1 MYILTD
7 GKNYVMDDPIHP
19 GRVMYSTS
27 PVNAKKFTFK
37 QARSLLNN
45 KSKKLSWIRSF
56 NMVDDSS
63 GEKIAE
69 QEVRSRS
76 NKGVFVGKND
86 IDFDVSILDQIMQ
99 ETNNLLG
106 IAGWNMAQLTTYQ
119 NMLSTALSK
128 YDSAEADIEHALQT
142 YKEESGGKKPQ
153 AHKMA
158 KVGYLLDDVRD
169 KHKRKEA
176 HNYPF
181 YGGRGIVVCEE
192 WKDIEKFEN
201 WVNISG
207 YKKGLSLDRID
218 VNGNYEPDNCR
229 WATPEEQANNRRNT
243 LYVEINGETH
253 TISEWSKITNI
264 KRSTINNR
272 YCRGD
277 RGIDLIRKVRGK
289 HD

>member
-1 MYILTD
+1 MNTLRSVRNTRLIE
-7 GKNYVMDDPIHP
+7 GK
-19 GRVMYSTS
+19 
-27 PVNAKKFTFK
+27 TFY
-37 QARSLLNN
+37 N
-45 KSKKLSWIRSF
+45 KSWYGSYKGMIERCYRKK
-56 NMVDDSS
+56 
-63 GEKIAE
+63 
-69 QEVRSRS
+69 
-76 NKGVFVGKND
+76 
-86 IDFDVSILDQIMQ
+86 
-99 ETNNLLG
+99 
-106 IAGWNMAQLTTYQ
+106 
-119 NMLSTALSK
+119 
-128 YDSAEADIEHALQT
+128 
-142 YKEESGGKKPQ
+142 
-153 AHKMA
+153 
-158 KVGYLLDDVRD
+158 
-169 KHKRKEA
+169 A

-253 TISEWSKITNI
+253 TISEWSKITGI

-277 RGIDLIRKVRGK
+277 RGINLIRKVRRK
-289 HD
+289 HG

>member
-1 MYILTD
+1 MLTLYILTD

-37 QARSLLNN
+37 QARALLNN
-45 KSKKLSWIRSF
+45 KSKKLSWIKSF

-106 IAGWNMAQLTTYQ
+106 IAGWNMTQLTTYQ

-169 KHKRKEA
+169 KHKRIKQCQCYIKVMQDAITYHYTLEKLKLELSKA
-176 HNYPF
+176 TYEKYQGRTEY
-181 YGGRGIVVCEE
+181 YGENLRWELESVYKDNNLDYESEQEE
-192 WKDIEKFEN
+192 IAEFLN
-201 WVNISG
+201 S
-207 YKKGLSLDRID
+207 ID
-218 VNGNYEPDNCR
+218 VYEKVTVKIPR
-229 WATPEEQANNRRNT
+229 SKV
-243 LYVEINGETH
+243 VELKTYAE
-253 TISEWSKITNI
+253 KL
-264 KRSTINNR
+264 
-272 YCRGD
+272 CGD
-277 RGIDLIRKVRGK
+277 
-289 HD
+289 

>member
-1 MYILTD
+1 MLTLYILTD
-7 GKNYVMDDPIHP
+7 GKNYVMDDPIHL

-37 QARSLLNN
+37 QARALLNN
-45 KSKKLSWIRSF
+45 KSKKLSWIKSF

-158 KVGYLLDDVRD
+158 KECQCYIKVMQDAITYHYTLEKLKLELSKATYEKYQGRTEYYDLALDMLR
-169 KHKRKEA
+169 
-176 HNYPF
+176 
-181 YGGRGIVVCEE
+181 
-192 WKDIEKFEN
+192 
-201 WVNISG
+201 
-207 YKKGLSLDRID
+207 
-218 VNGNYEPDNCR
+218 
-229 WATPEEQANNRRNT
+229 
-243 LYVEINGETH
+243 
-253 TISEWSKITNI
+253 
-264 KRSTINNR
+264 
-272 YCRGD
+272 
-277 RGIDLIRKVRGK
+277 
-289 HD
+289 

>member
-37 QARSLLNN
+37 QARALLNN
-45 KSKKLSWIRSF
+45 KSKKLSWIRNF

-63 GEKIAE
+63 GEEVAE

-86 IDFDVSILDQIMQ
+86 IDFDISILDQIMQ
-99 ETNNLLG
+99 ETTNLLG
-106 IAGWNMAQLTTYQ
+106 VAGWNMAQLTTYQ

-169 KHKRKEA
+169 KHKRIKQCQCYIKVMQDAITYHYTLEK
-176 HNYPF
+176 HNTTST
-181 YGGRGIVVCEE
+181 GVERAIRHA
-192 WKDIEKFEN
+192 IEN
-201 WVNISG
+201 AWS
-207 YKKGLSLDRID
+207 KK
-218 VNGNYEPDNCR
+218 
-229 WATPEEQANNRRNT
+229 
-243 LYVEINGETH
+243 EINSIENTFEYTCCKRNGKPTN
-253 TISEWSKITNI
+253 SEFIA
-264 KRSTINNR
+264 
-272 YCRGD
+272 
-277 RGIDLIRKVRGK
+277 LIADKVRFDK
-289 HD
+289 N